1 MRCVAA
7 LTLCSASTQLTYE
20 HLSDR
25 SSWRARTARCRP
37 RRRSASRVT
46 LFVPLTRRIS
56 ALLRLIGAPFALLQ
70 DKKLKKETRLEM
82 FQKLQDMQAEM
93 PSSLLPSLATAATLG
108 SRQLQSYADKAAKLE
123 DKHVRRA
130 LKRRRG
136 PVDESASEGDSEE
149 DWEAGKGG
157 PVKPRSVPV
166 FEEEKAEEP
175 SAKPSWSGA
184 TIVDA
189 TPVVVGGALARG
201 ADGKPVAPVVVKRK
215 AAKVCRLRDLTH
227 IVVLQLALTTDHLS
241 CRERSPHGAS
251 RTRQAQ
257 HSTRRRTTSTLPTRT
272 WTRTTGMRKR
282 RREW

>member
-1 MRCVAA
+1 
-7 LTLCSASTQLTYE
+7 
-20 HLSDR
+20 
-25 SSWRARTARCRP
+25 
-37 RRRSASRVT
+37 
-46 LFVPLTRRIS
+46 
-56 ALLRLIGAPFALLQ
+56 
-70 DKKLKKETRLEM
+70 M

-157 PVKPRSVPV
+157 PVKPRPVPV
-166 FEEEKAEEP
+166 FEEEKAEES

-184 TIVDA
+184 TIVDV

-201 ADGKPVAPVVVKRK
+201 TDGNPVAPVVVKRK
-215 AAKVCRLRDLTH
+215 AAKVCLLRGLAQ
-227 IVVLQLALTTDHLS
+227 IVVLQLALTTDRLS
-241 CRERSPHGAS
+241 CRERSPRGAL

-257 HSTRRRTTSTLPTRT
+257 HSMRKRTTSTLPTRT
-272 WTRTTGMRKR
+272 WTRTTGMRTR
-282 RREW
+282 LREW